1 MASNLTAVGVSQSS
15 SSFPCEPARRDGT
28 NNHWYALYE
37 PRSARGA
44 AARSD
49 NDYKIVPGSDKAR
62 KNTWYEL
69 IEDGPHCFAS
79 RHERADSVEA
89 AAPAPADF
97 CIVRSKY
104 A

>member
-1 MASNLTAVGVSQSS
+1 MEGV
-15 SSFPCEPARRDGT
+15 
-28 NNHWYALYE
+28 L
-37 PRSARGA
+37 
-44 AARSD
+44 
-49 NDYKIVPGSDKAR
+49 GSDKAK

-69 IEDGPHCFAS
+69 IEDVSHYFAS
-79 RHERADSVEA
+79 RHERADAVEA

>member
-1 MASNLTAVGVSQSS
+1 VSQQGATVQIIIGTLCTSHV
-15 SSFPCEPARRDGT
+15 PRGARRQGANSD
-28 NNHWYALYE
+28 YE
-37 PRSARGA
+37 
-44 AARSD
+44 
-49 NDYKIVPGSDKAR
+49 IVPISEKAR

-69 IEDGPHCFAS
+69 IEDVPHCFAS
-79 RHERADSVEA
+79 RHERADAVEA